1 MKQTN
6 ISQRL
11 KLLMSERN
19 LKQVEIISA
28 AQPYCQ
34 EYQVKLNKSDLSQ
47 YISGKTEP
55 GKEKLFVLSRALNVS
70 EAWLMGRT
78 EDPTPAPYIGEVT
91 VSDEDPQKVQLSQL
105 VAKLNANG
113 LQKLIDYAEDLT
125 DNPKYQKK
133 PTMGQKE

>member
-11 KLLMSERN
+11 KLLMAERN
-19 LKQVEIISA
+19 LKQVDVISA

-34 EYQVKLNKSDLSQ
+34 EYHVKLNKSDLSQ

-78 EDPTPAPYIGEVT
+78 EDPTPTPYIGEVT
-91 VSDEDPQKVQLSQL
+91 VSDEDPQKIQLSQL